1 VICLV
6 PHCGYLSAVSRM
18 LEIYRALRAR
28 GAPVRVATHG
38 GTYEHLLRAA
48 GVPYDQIGP
57 PMTAE
62 RCARFLREELG
73 VGPVGQ
79 SMYSDD
85 ELHTYVR
92 AEADYFRAHH
102 ITTAVTG
109 FTLTTTLS
117 TRLAGVR
124 LVTEHAGSWVPPAFE
139 RRLLPPMRGLPR
151 WLVNAAPPRVRFY
164 CGGFNRVAARLGVEP
179 VPSLAALVLGDLSLV
194 PEAPDVLG
202 VAPADLQAWRPG
214 RGYRPGIRLRYTGP
228 LFAHL
233 DVPLPPAVD
242 AFLDERGGPVVYVAV
257 NSSPPGPVR
266 ALVDAL
272 PKDTRVLVA
281 ATVHDLE
288 SESTDRVMVAGVL
301 PSHLIMP
308 RVALAVTAGGQG
320 SVQTA
325 MAAGTPVLGVPLQP
339 EQDLNLALLERLGA
353 ARRTTPS
360 RAAADAARILGE
372 PSHREA
378 AARVQKAYAA
388 LDGPGAA
395 AEAILDA

>member
-1 VICLV
+1 MICLV

-48 GVPYDQIGP
+48 AVPYDQIGP
-57 PMTAE
+57 PMTAA
-62 RCARFLREELG
+62 RCARFLRDELG
-73 VGPVGQ
+73 VGPVRQ

-85 ELHTYVR
+85 ELYEYAT
-92 AEADYFRAHH
+92 AEADYFRANQ

-194 PEAPDVLG
+194 PESPDVLG
-202 VAPADLQAWRPG
+202 VAPADLEAWRPG
-214 RGYRPGIRLRYTGP
+214 RGYRPGTRLRYTGP

-233 DVPLPPAVD
+233 DMPLPPAVD
-242 AFLDERGGPVVYVAV
+242 AFLDGNDPVVYVAV
-257 NSSPPGPVR
+257 NSSPPALVR
-266 ALVDAL
+266 ALIDAL
-272 PKDTRVLVA
+272 PKNTKILVA
-281 ATVHDLE
+281 ATVHDLTDLQ
-288 SESTDRVMVAGVL
+288 TDRVTVAGIL
-301 PSHLIMP
+301 PSHLVMP

-353 ARRTTPS
+353 GRRTTPA
-360 RAAADAARILGE
+360 RAAADAARILAD
-372 PSHREA
+372 PSYREA
-378 AARVQKAYAA
+378 AAHVHKAYAA
-388 LDGPGAA
+388 LDGPAAA

>member
-1 VICLV
+1 MICLV

-38 GTYEHLLRAA
+38 GTYEHLLRDA

-57 PMTAE
+57 PMTAA

-73 VGPVGQ
+73 VGSVRQ

-85 ELHTYVR
+85 ELHEYAT
-92 AEADYFRAHH
+92 AEADYFRANKV
-102 ITTAVTG
+102 TTAVTG
-109 FTLTTTLS
+109 FTLSTVLS
-117 TRLAGVR
+117 TRLAGVK

-194 PEAPDVLG
+194 PESPDVLG
-202 VAPADLQAWRPG
+202 VAPADLEAWRPG
-214 RGYRPGIRLRYTGP
+214 RGYRPGTRLRYTGP

-242 AFLDERGGPVVYVAV
+242 EFLDASGGPVVYVAV
-257 NSSPPGPVR
+257 NSSPPDLVR
-266 ALVDAL
+266 ALISAL
-272 PKDTRVLVA
+272 PDTKVLVA
-281 ATVHDLE
+281 ATVHDLPDLAQ
-288 SESTDRVMVAGVL
+288 DRIMVAGVL

-353 ARRTTPS
+353 ARRTTPA
-360 RAAADAARILGE
+360 RAATDAARMLTD
-372 PSHREA
+372 PSHRQA
-378 AARVQKAYAA
+378 AARIQKAYAA

-395 AEAILDA
+395 AEAILHA

>member
-1 VICLV
+1 MICLV

-57 PMTAE
+57 PMTAD
-62 RCARFLREELG
+62 RCARFLRDELG
-73 VGPVGQ
+73 VGPVRQ
-79 SMYSDD
+79 SMYSDS
-85 ELHTYVR
+85 ELYEYAT
-92 AEADYFRAHH
+92 AEADYFRAHRV
-102 ITTAVTG
+102 TTVVTG
-109 FTLTTTLS
+109 FTLSTVLS
-117 TRLAGVR
+117 TRLAGVK

-151 WLVNAAPPRVRFY
+151 RLVNAAPPRVRFY
-164 CGGFNRVAARLGVEP
+164 CGGFNRVAARLGVAP

-194 PEAPDVLG
+194 PESPDVLG
-202 VAPADLQAWRPG
+202 VAPADLEAWRPG
-214 RGYRPGIRLRYTGP
+214 RGYRPGTRLRYTGP

-242 AFLDERGGPVVYVAV
+242 EFLADGPVVYVAV
-257 NSSPPGPVR
+257 NSSPPALVR
-266 ALVDAL
+266 ALIRAL
-272 PKDTRVLVA
+272 PKDTKVLVA
-281 ATVHDLE
+281 ATVYDLE
-288 SESTDRVMVAGVL
+288 SESSDRIMVAGVL

-320 SVQTA
+320 TVQTA
-325 MAAGTPVLGVPLQP
+325 MAAGTPLLGVPLQP

-353 ARRTTPS
+353 ARRTRPATI
-360 RAAADAARILGE
+360 RTDAARMLTDPI
-372 PSHREA
+372 HREA
-378 AARVQKAYAA
+378 AARVQKAYAT

-395 AEAILDA
+395 AEAILHA